1 MQISSKLSLTY
12 LSGFNRF
19 EFWKKKKKKLF
30 LQKLFLYGEQSHE
43 KFRSVWKKKTRNSF
57 TFVQRDD
64 KNSLFEMEC
73 GRTNISAEKRKKKR

>member
-19 EFWKKKKKKLF
+19 EKKNF
-30 LQKLFLYGEQSHE
+30 FCRNSFYMENNRTRNFVAFE
-43 KFRSVWKKKTRNSF
+43 KKKTRNSF